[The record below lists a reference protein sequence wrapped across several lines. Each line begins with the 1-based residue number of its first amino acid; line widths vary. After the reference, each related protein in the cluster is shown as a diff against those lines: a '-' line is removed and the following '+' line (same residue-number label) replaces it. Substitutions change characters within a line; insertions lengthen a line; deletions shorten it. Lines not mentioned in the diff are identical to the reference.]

1 MDIELEQLK
10 RDIENKEAAQA
21 DTELE
26 QTNHSFSDTIESRFI
41 KNNLEQMYLR
51 SINGKADKSHSFI
64 LWEIYIERTLKGFIR
79 HGDLE
84 KAICTLPKQREQ
96 MIDLESND
104 WSRNQMIDLEIPK
117 IYACNCS
124 RWISVNYYN
133 RIY

>member
-51 SINGKADKSHSFI
+51 SINGKAINPIHSYS
-64 LWEIYIERTLKGFIR
+64 ERYI
-79 HGDLE
+79 
-84 KAICTLPKQREQ
+84 
-96 MIDLESND
+96 
-104 WSRNQMIDLEIPK
+104 
-117 IYACNCS
+117 
-124 RWISVNYYN
+124 
-133 RIY
+133 